1 MPQTEV
7 ILSTHDVT
15 TSADKRRNQNVTM
28 TLELPTEEQLARIY
42 DELAMNP
49 DTIERDVAYLKEWI
63 SKQPHLPNGIDD
75 RFLRNSLIFRKNSLE
90 KVKESVDLF
99 YSVKSLAPELLSNRD
114 PFDPA
119 LQGEMENLFFY
130 PLPKLTQD
138 GSRVIISKL
147 FCTDPK
153 MFYYPSAAKLVL
165 MVAAVSLLEDRC
177 LSHTIVFDL
186 QGITMSHLATV
197 QIPLARKFIYI
208 GQIHIHSGG
217 LDSLFDA
224 LPRSIFPVDY
234 GGEEISLRDIQ
245 KKWRTKLV
253 EYRSWFLE
261 DDKKTVDE
269 RKRPGKPRTHYDMFG
284 FEGSFR
290 QLSVD

>member
-208 GQIHIHSGG
+208 GQNAYPIRQKAVHIIHAPSYVETMLSIFKPFLKKKLIDRRNGGRSWWSTEVGSLRTTRRRWTSGRGRANLAPTTTCSALKDHSG
-217 LDSLFDA
+217 S
-224 LPRSIFPVDY
+224 
-234 GGEEISLRDIQ
+234 
-245 KKWRTKLV
+245 
-253 EYRSWFLE
+253 
-261 DDKKTVDE
+261 
-269 RKRPGKPRTHYDMFG
+269 
-284 FEGSFR
+284 
-290 QLSVD
+290 

>member
-208 GQIHIHSGG
+208 GQVLLSAAQAHTRWQQSAQIQAVLHRPQSVPLPIRSQTSPHGG
-217 LDSLFDA
+217 CCELAGGPLFEPHYSL
-224 LPRSIFPVDY
+224 
-234 GGEEISLRDIQ
+234 
-245 KKWRTKLV
+245 
-253 EYRSWFLE
+253 
-261 DDKKTVDE
+261 
-269 RKRPGKPRTHYDMFG
+269 
-284 FEGSFR
+284 
-290 QLSVD
+290 